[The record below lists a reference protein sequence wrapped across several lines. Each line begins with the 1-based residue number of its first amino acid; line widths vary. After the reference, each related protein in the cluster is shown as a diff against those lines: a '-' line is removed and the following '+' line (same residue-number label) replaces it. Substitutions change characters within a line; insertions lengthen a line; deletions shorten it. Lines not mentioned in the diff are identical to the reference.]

1 MAVSLLMEETRVPKE
16 NHRPVASRYIRHA
29 IEILTFFTVGIKGM
43 GTGPS
48 FSIMGNNSSIEWDVI
63 ECLLYGECHAPLLPF
78 VTCQI
83 MKTYH
88 CFKTNTSLVFLKRK
102 QTNLNINFHTD
113 IMLHSKSAVLSDS
126 KKHSPK
132 VSVSKPRYS

>member
-1 MAVSLLMEETRVPKE
+1 M
-16 NHRPVASRYIRHA
+16 
-29 IEILTFFTVGIKGM
+29 
-43 GTGPS
+43 
-48 FSIMGNNSSIEWDVI
+48 
-63 ECLLYGECHAPLLPF
+63 CLPF

-132 VSVSKPRYS
+132 VSVSKLQPTAAVAKIKSIKIFFSNRLQKFLLLDKLNNLFMGFKTAKSIGCMK